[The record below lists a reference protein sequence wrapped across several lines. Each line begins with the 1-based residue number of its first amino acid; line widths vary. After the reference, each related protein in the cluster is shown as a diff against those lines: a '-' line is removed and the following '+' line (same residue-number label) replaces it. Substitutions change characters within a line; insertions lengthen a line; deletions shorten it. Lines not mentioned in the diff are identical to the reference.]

1 MVVGLGR
8 CVGMEKIERLVEL
21 LQDGALT
28 KEEAVV
34 VIDHLDGLID
44 NVKQTTDVWWL
55 RIVLDGLR
63 VSLEEMKKKLS
74 ID

>member
-8 CVGMEKIERLVEL
+8 CVGMDKIERLVEL

-34 VIDHLDGLID
+34 VIDHLDVLID
-44 NVKQTTDVWWL
+44 DVRQTTDVWWL

-63 VSLEEMKKKLS
+63 VSLEEMKRGVEY
-74 ID
+74 

>member
-1 MVVGLGR
+1 MD
-8 CVGMEKIERLVEL
+8 KIERLVEL

-63 VSLEEMKKKLS
+63 VSLEDMRGKLFM
-74 ID
+74 D

>member
-1 MVVGLGR
+1 MD
-8 CVGMEKIERLVEL
+8 KIERLVEL

-34 VIDHLDGLID
+34 VIDHLDALID
-44 NVKQTTDVWWL
+44 NVKQTTDVWWF

-63 VSLEEMKKKLS
+63 VSLEEMKRKLS
-74 ID
+74 INPR

>member
-1 MVVGLGR
+1 MAVGGGR
-8 CVGMEKIERLVEL
+8 CVGMDKIERLVEL

-34 VIDHLDGLID
+34 VIDHLDVLID
-44 NVKQTTDVWWL
+44 DVRQTTDVWWL

-63 VSLEEMKKKLS
+63 VSLEEMKRGVEY
-74 ID
+74 

>member
-1 MVVGLGR
+1 MVVGFGR
-8 CVGMEKIERLVEL
+8 CVGMDKIERLVEL

-34 VIDHLDGLID
+34 VIDHLDVLID
-44 NVKQTTDVWWL
+44 DVRQTTDVWWL

-63 VSLEEMKKKLS
+63 VSLEEMKRGVEY
-74 ID
+74 

>member
-1 MVVGLGR
+1 MD
-8 CVGMEKIERLVEL
+8 KIERLVEL

-34 VIDHLDGLID
+34 VIDHLDALID

>member
-1 MVVGLGR
+1 MCWYGQDR
-8 CVGMEKIERLVEL
+8 ETVEL

-34 VIDHLDGLID
+34 VIDHLDVLID
-44 NVKQTTDVWWL
+44 DVRQTTDVWWL

-63 VSLEEMKKKLS
+63 VSLEEMKRGVEY
-74 ID
+74 

>member
-8 CVGMEKIERLVEL
+8 CVGMDKIERLVEL

-34 VIDHLDGLID
+34 VIDHLDVLID
-44 NVKQTTDVWWL
+44 DVRQTTDVWWL

-74 ID
+74 MD

>member
-1 MVVGLGR
+1 MD
-8 CVGMEKIERLVEL
+8 KIERLVEL

-34 VIDHLDGLID
+34 VIDHLDALID

-63 VSLEEMKKKLS
+63 VSLEEMKRQLS